1 MSDIHKGNSH
11 LPPARGPREKRVD
24 EQALNLDSDQ
34 IIPRRK
40 STSPCPLSFA
50 QERLWFLD
58 QYEPNSP
65 LYNCGVRLY
74 LRGVLNTEALKDSLS
89 SLVARHE
96 SLRTTFNTT
105 DGSPVQVIGESRP
118 FDLQTVDLR
127 KFPPEKRAAELQRI
141 SSELARRPFNLSTDL
156 MIRAAL
162 VQLSAR
168 EYDLLLALHHIAFDG
183 WSLGVLFRELAEYYR
198 AYSTGAAPNLPE
210 LPIQYADFAI
220 WQRQWLQGE
229 VLEQEVSYW
238 IKQLAGNLE
247 FEQFPVDHP
256 RPPQQTYHSG
266 REVLCLPAQLTES
279 LRALGRRE
287 GASLFMVL
295 LAAFQVLLRRYT
307 GHQDVLV
314 GSVIAN
320 RNRLELE
327 GLIGFFVNTQ
337 VLRTDFSDNPT
348 FRELLARVRATS
360 LDAYDHQDLPFE
372 KLVEVLQP
380 ERTPTHAPLCQVVFV
395 YEDAPPAPVELPELS
410 LAIAD
415 EENSMAKFDLT
426 VTIEWREGL
435 RVSCIYN
442 TDLFEAATMRQ
453 VLGHYRRL
461 LEAIVEGP
469 AHPVDRLPMLTEE
482 ERRRLL
488 LEWNATRR
496 EYPELCVHQLF
507 EIQAERTPEATALVL
522 EGWRLSYRELNQRAN
537 RLARHLRALG
547 IGPEATVGICLE
559 RSPEAIVGLLGILK
573 AGGAYVPLDPTYPRE
588 RLSFMVEDAG
598 ARVVLTITRWLDKL
612 PRDGTTAVCLDKL
625 PESVAPEELE
635 NIAAGVRP
643 DNLAYVIYT
652 SGSTGV
658 PKGVEICHRGI
669 VRLLVGV
676 DYVQLTNQEVFLQ
689 LAPLSFDASTFEIWG
704 ALLHGATLVLF
715 PGRVPAAQDLGDVL
729 RRQKVTTLWLTSSLF
744 NAVIDEAPAALSSV
758 RQLLVG
764 GEALSAAHIRCALS
778 ALPET
783 QLVNGYG
790 PTESTTFACCYSIP
804 RRLEEAASSIPIG
817 RPISNTQVYILDR
830 QLELVPIGVVGEL
843 HIGGDGLARGYL
855 NRPDLTC
862 EKFIA
867 NPFTD
872 RLGDRLYKT
881 GDLARYLPDGNIEFI
896 GRLDDQIK
904 IRGYRIE
911 PGEIEAALT
920 QHPAVKAAAVIA
932 RQIQPT
938 EKSLV
943 AYAVP
948 KEGQALTAQGLQTF
962 LRQKLPQYM
971 MPARF
976 MFVVSLPLTPNGKVD
991 RQALPAPE
999 AVELASHPKF
1009 VVPRDGVES
1018 KLLEIWQTVL
1028 GNQPISIADNFFD
1041 LGGHSLLASK
1051 LLVRIEKTFGQ
1062 KLSIAALF
1070 QAPTIEQ
1077 LAAVLRNESRLTRS
1091 PQVTP
1096 IQPGG
1101 SRPPFF
1107 CIGAGPLFRSL
1118 AFRLG
1123 PEQPFLG
1130 LGLGEAEVRELP
1142 TPFRLEDIA
1151 ASLIKKMRLLQPK
1164 GPYSLGGWCM
1174 DGVVAYEIAQQ
1185 LQAQG
1190 ERVALVVLFD
1200 AANPASLKEYSK
1212 FELLKVRSYFFA
1224 QKWRFFFTNL
1234 LRLRLKEAAA
1244 YVQQCVRF
1252 YLGLLSN
1259 KIWEV
1264 NYKFHLRVGR
1274 RIEGRLLDISK
1285 ILFNVG
1291 AQLSA

>member
-1 MSDIHKGNSH
+1 
-11 LPPARGPREKRVD
+11 
-24 EQALNLDSDQ
+24 
-34 IIPRRK
+34 
-40 STSPCPLSFA
+40 
-50 QERLWFLD
+50 
-58 QYEPNSP
+58 
-65 LYNCGVRLY
+65 
-74 LRGVLNTEALKDSLS
+74 
-89 SLVARHE
+89 
-96 SLRTTFNTT
+96 
-105 DGSPVQVIGESRP
+105 
-118 FDLQTVDLR
+118 
-127 KFPPEKRAAELQRI
+127 
-141 SSELARRPFNLSTDL
+141 
-156 MIRAAL
+156 
-162 VQLSAR
+162 
-168 EYDLLLALHHIAFDG
+168 
-183 WSLGVLFRELAEYYR
+183 
-198 AYSTGAAPNLPE
+198 
-210 LPIQYADFAI
+210 
-220 WQRQWLQGE
+220 
-229 VLEQEVSYW
+229 
-238 IKQLAGNLE
+238 
-247 FEQFPVDHP
+247 
-256 RPPQQTYHSG
+256 
-266 REVLCLPAQLTES
+266 
-279 LRALGRRE
+279 
-287 GASLFMVL
+287 
-295 LAAFQVLLRRYT
+295 
-307 GHQDVLV
+307 
-314 GSVIAN
+314 
-320 RNRLELE
+320 
-327 GLIGFFVNTQ
+327 
-337 VLRTDFSDNPT
+337 
-348 FRELLARVRATS
+348 
-360 LDAYDHQDLPFE
+360 
-372 KLVEVLQP
+372 
-380 ERTPTHAPLCQVVFV
+380 
-395 YEDAPPAPVELPELS
+395 
-410 LAIAD
+410 
-415 EENSMAKFDLT
+415 
-426 VTIEWREGL
+426 
-435 RVSCIYN
+435 
-442 TDLFEAATMRQ
+442 
-453 VLGHYRRL
+453 
-461 LEAIVEGP
+461 
-469 AHPVDRLPMLTEE
+469 
-482 ERRRLL
+482 
-488 LEWNATRR
+488 
-496 EYPELCVHQLF
+496 
-507 EIQAERTPEATALVL
+507 
-522 EGWRLSYRELNQRAN
+522 
-537 RLARHLRALG
+537 
-547 IGPEATVGICLE
+547 
-559 RSPEAIVGLLGILK
+559 
-573 AGGAYVPLDPTYPRE
+573 
-588 RLSFMVEDAG
+588 
-598 ARVVLTITRWLDKL
+598 
-612 PRDGTTAVCLDKL
+612 
-625 PESVAPEELE
+625 LE

-715 PGRVPAAQDLGDVL
+715 PEGLPAAQDLGDVL

-804 RRLEEAASSIPIG
+804 RHLEEAASSIPIG

-843 HIGGDGLARGYL
+843 HIGGDGLGRGYL

-867 NPFTD
+867 NPFTE

-920 QHPAVKAAAVIA
+920 QHPAAKAAAVIA
-932 RQIQPT
+932 RQVQPT

-943 AYAVP
+943 SYVVP

-971 MPARF
+971 MPAQF
-976 MFVVSLPLTPNGKVD
+976 MFVASLPLTPNGKVD

-999 AVELASHPKF
+999 AVELASRPKF

-1028 GNQPISIADNFFD
+1028 GNQPISMADNFFE

-1051 LLVRIEKTFGQ
+1051 LFVRIEKTFGQ

-1107 CIGAGPLFRSL
+1107 CIGAGPLLRSL
-1118 AFRLG
+1118 AFGLG
-1123 PEQPFLG
+1123 SEQPFLG

-1142 TPFRLEDIA
+1142 TPFRLEDMA

-1234 LRLRLKEAAA
+1234 LRLRLQEAAV

-1252 YLGLLSN
+1252 YLVLLSN

-1274 RIEGRLLDISK
+1274 RIEDRLLDISK
-1285 ILFNVG
+1285 IYFNVVRNYRPKPYSG
-1291 AQLSA
+1291 RVVIIRCESRPEGRFRDDEFGWSGLAAGGLELHFVPGNHVDMFREPNVETLANTLRACLDTALETSAGNS

>member
-1 MSDIHKGNSH
+1 
-11 LPPARGPREKRVD
+11 
-24 EQALNLDSDQ
+24 
-34 IIPRRK
+34 
-40 STSPCPLSFA
+40 
-50 QERLWFLD
+50 
-58 QYEPNSP
+58 
-65 LYNCGVRLY
+65 
-74 LRGVLNTEALKDSLS
+74 
-89 SLVARHE
+89 
-96 SLRTTFNTT
+96 
-105 DGSPVQVIGESRP
+105 
-118 FDLQTVDLR
+118 
-127 KFPPEKRAAELQRI
+127 
-141 SSELARRPFNLSTDL
+141 
-156 MIRAAL
+156 
-162 VQLSAR
+162 
-168 EYDLLLALHHIAFDG
+168 
-183 WSLGVLFRELAEYYR
+183 
-198 AYSTGAAPNLPE
+198 
-210 LPIQYADFAI
+210 
-220 WQRQWLQGE
+220 
-229 VLEQEVSYW
+229 
-238 IKQLAGNLE
+238 
-247 FEQFPVDHP
+247 
-256 RPPQQTYHSG
+256 
-266 REVLCLPAQLTES
+266 
-279 LRALGRRE
+279 
-287 GASLFMVL
+287 
-295 LAAFQVLLRRYT
+295 
-307 GHQDVLV
+307 
-314 GSVIAN
+314 
-320 RNRLELE
+320 
-327 GLIGFFVNTQ
+327 
-337 VLRTDFSDNPT
+337 
-348 FRELLARVRATS
+348 
-360 LDAYDHQDLPFE
+360 
-372 KLVEVLQP
+372 
-380 ERTPTHAPLCQVVFV
+380 
-395 YEDAPPAPVELPELS
+395 
-410 LAIAD
+410 
-415 EENSMAKFDLT
+415 
-426 VTIEWREGL
+426 
-435 RVSCIYN
+435 
-442 TDLFEAATMRQ
+442 
-453 VLGHYRRL
+453 
-461 LEAIVEGP
+461 
-469 AHPVDRLPMLTEE
+469 
-482 ERRRLL
+482 
-488 LEWNATRR
+488 
-496 EYPELCVHQLF
+496 
-507 EIQAERTPEATALVL
+507 
-522 EGWRLSYRELNQRAN
+522 
-537 RLARHLRALG
+537 
-547 IGPEATVGICLE
+547 
-559 RSPEAIVGLLGILK
+559 
-573 AGGAYVPLDPTYPRE
+573 
-588 RLSFMVEDAG
+588 
-598 ARVVLTITRWLDKL
+598 
-612 PRDGTTAVCLDKL
+612 
-625 PESVAPEELE
+625 
-635 NIAAGVRP
+635 
-643 DNLAYVIYT
+643 
-652 SGSTGV
+652 
-658 PKGVEICHRGI
+658 
-669 VRLLVGV
+669 V

-715 PGRVPAAQDLGDVL
+715 PERLPAAQDLGDVL

-804 RRLEEAASSIPIG
+804 RHLEEAASSIPIG

-843 HIGGDGLARGYL
+843 HIGGDGLGRGYL

-867 NPFTD
+867 NPFTE

-920 QHPAVKAAAVIA
+920 QHPAAKAAAVIA
-932 RQIQPT
+932 RQVQPT

-943 AYAVP
+943 SYVVP
-948 KEGQALTAQGLQTF
+948 KEGQALTSQGLQTF

-971 MPARF
+971 MPAQF
-976 MFVVSLPLTPNGKVD
+976 MFVASLPLTPNGKVD

-999 AVELASHPKF
+999 AVELASRPKF

-1028 GNQPISIADNFFD
+1028 GNQPISMADNLFE

-1051 LLVRIEKTFGQ
+1051 LFVRIEKTFGQ

-1107 CIGAGPLFRSL
+1107 CIGAGPLLRSL
-1118 AFRLG
+1118 AFGLG
-1123 PEQPFLG
+1123 SEQPFLG

-1142 TPFRLEDIA
+1142 TPFRLEDMA

-1234 LRLRLKEAAA
+1234 LRLRLQEAAV

-1252 YLGLLSN
+1252 YLVLLSN

-1274 RIEGRLLDISK
+1274 RIEDRLLDISK
-1285 ILFNVG
+1285 IYFNVVRNYRPKPYSG
-1291 AQLSA
+1291 RVVIIRCESRPEGRFRDDEFGWSGLAAGGLELHFVPGNHVDMFREPNVETLANTLRACLDTALETSAGNS

>member
-1 MSDIHKGNSH
+1 M
-11 LPPARGPREKRVD
+11 D

-40 STSPCPLSFA
+40 STAPYPLSFA

-65 LYNCGVRLY
+65 LYNCLVRLC
-74 LRGVLNTEALKDSLS
+74 LRGVLNMEALEDSLS

-105 DGSPVQVIGESRP
+105 DGSPMQVIGESRP

-127 KFPPEKRAAELQRI
+127 KFPPEKREAELQRV
-141 SSELARRPFNLSTDL
+141 STELDQRPFNLSTDL

-162 VQLSAR
+162 LQLSAA
-168 EYDLLLALHHIAFDG
+168 EYELLLTLHHIAFDG

-198 AYSTGAAPNLPE
+198 AYSTGTIPNLPQ

-220 WQRQWLQGE
+220 WQRQWLQGK

-238 IKQLAGNLE
+238 TKQLAGNLE
-247 FEQFPVDHP
+247 FEQFPIDHP
-256 RPPQQTYHSG
+256 RPARQTYHGG
-266 REVLCLPAQLTES
+266 REVLCLSAHLTDS
-279 LRALGRRE
+279 LTALGRRE
-287 GASLFMVL
+287 GGSLFMVL
-295 LAAFQVLLRRYT
+295 LAAFQILLRRYT

-314 GSVIAN
+314 GSLIAN

-327 GLIGFFVNTQ
+327 GLIGFFVNTL

-380 ERTPTHAPLCQVVFV
+380 ERTPTHAPLCQVVFA
-395 YEDAPPAPVELPELS
+395 YEDAPPAPVELSELS

-426 VTIEWREGL
+426 VTIERREGL
-435 RVSCIYN
+435 RVSFIYN

-453 VLGHYRRL
+453 ALGHYRRL
-461 LEAIVEGP
+461 LEGIVVDP
-469 AHPVDRLPMLTEE
+469 AHSVDRLPMLTEE

-488 LEWNATRR
+488 LDGNATRC

-507 EIQAERTPEATALVL
+507 EIQAERTPEATALVFG
-522 EGWRLSYRELNQRAN
+522 GWRLSYRELNQLAN

-764 GEALSAAHIRCALS
+764 GEALSAAHIRRALS

-804 RRLEEAASSIPIG
+804 RHLEEAASSIPIG
-817 RPISNTQVYILDR
+817 RPISNTQVYLLDR

-843 HIGGDGLARGYL
+843 HIGGDGLGRGYL

-943 AYAVP
+943 GYVVP

-991 RQALPAPE
+991 RRALPAPE

-1041 LGGHSLLASK
+1041 LGGHSLLA
-1051 LLVRIEKTFGQ
+1051 
-1062 KLSIAALF
+1062 
-1070 QAPTIEQ
+1070 
-1077 LAAVLRNESRLTRS
+1077 
-1091 PQVTP
+1091 
-1096 IQPGG
+1096 
-1101 SRPPFF
+1101 
-1107 CIGAGPLFRSL
+1107 
-1118 AFRLG
+1118 
-1123 PEQPFLG
+1123 
-1130 LGLGEAEVRELP
+1130 
-1142 TPFRLEDIA
+1142 
-1151 ASLIKKMRLLQPK
+1151 
-1164 GPYSLGGWCM
+1164 
-1174 DGVVAYEIAQQ
+1174 
-1185 LQAQG
+1185 
-1190 ERVALVVLFD
+1190 
-1200 AANPASLKEYSK
+1200 
-1212 FELLKVRSYFFA
+1212 
-1224 QKWRFFFTNL
+1224 
-1234 LRLRLKEAAA
+1234 
-1244 YVQQCVRF
+1244 
-1252 YLGLLSN
+1252 
-1259 KIWEV
+1259 
-1264 NYKFHLRVGR
+1264 
-1274 RIEGRLLDISK
+1274 
-1285 ILFNVG
+1285 
-1291 AQLSA
+1291 